1 MTKTLLRVAA
11 PLAAAITAFLGLAI
25 LTAQGPAPTL
35 VPPFNIDI
43 GQGNAAPGAAG
54 AGTVACAAG
63 ATGNCIVQIIGPA
76 AGGTFNSAALVNLD
90 KRGVSCTV
98 SAVTLGGAT
107 NFTLAVQ
114 GFDAVANAWQTIAI
128 SGNLTAAATVMV
140 YPGITG
146 TPPAGLT
153 LLGAVVPRV
162 WRTQTVVNGGT
173 TFAAKVGC
181 NVNR

>member
-1 MTKTLLRVAA
+1 MRLDRSR
-11 PLAAAITAFLGLAI
+11 ITAFLAGAAAVLGVLL
-25 LTAQGPAPTL
+25 LTGQGPTPSL
-35 VPPFNIDI
+35 VPPFNVDI
-43 GQGNAAPGAAG
+43 GEGNAGPGAAG
-54 AGTVACAAG
+54 AGTGVCAVG
-63 ATGNCIVQIIGPA
+63 ATGNCTVQIIGPA
-76 AGGTFNSAALVNLD
+76 AGGTFNSNALVNLD

-98 SAVTLGGAT
+98 SAVALGGAT

-114 GFDAVANAWQTIAI
+114 GFDAIANAWQTIAI

-181 NVNR
+181 NVIR